1 MSGQRGDALEALD
14 RILNRGGDADDVLPL
29 GFLTRREASPEP
41 GSGRAGGLAG
51 QGARMAAAARLMSS
65 KQPGAAGLPS
75 PPTRCTT
82 AGRIGLPPFE
92 LPCMSGG

>member
-1 MSGQRGDALEALD
+1 MSGERGDALEALE

-41 GSGRAGGLAG
+41 GSAGREGSPVRE
-51 QGARMAAAARLMSS
+51 ARMAAAARLMSS